1 MRLIITIIIRGI
13 VISVIMKIT
22 IIIKLDTEISTKWM
36 LMMTI
41 TTKKQKGN
49 DNNIGNNRKH
59 EHRITI

>member
-41 TTKKQKGN
+41 TTNKTK
-49 DNNIGNNRKH
+49 RK
-59 EHRITI
+59 